1 MKCLNALDF
10 AGKDIDQVS
19 IMKTQENR
27 ARDLLAEAAEWR
39 LISLLFDCP
48 SNDWLKQVADLATPV
63 ADKKLKRA
71 AKAAQREASEGLFHS
86 IFGPGGPAPGRE
98 VSYRGWVQPG
108 YMLAELNSF
117 YEAFSYKPITN
128 EVPDHVAVET
138 GFIAYLRLKELFAL
152 ENGDNES
159 ADVTSRASITFVDD
173 HISKYAQRLS
183 KLLAASGINY
193 LKLAGAA
200 LFDRVGPDRE
210 KSKQIF
216 LPVLDEEN
224 EPGFECGGAAI

>member
-1 MKCLNALDF
+1 
-10 AGKDIDQVS
+10 
-19 IMKTQENR
+19 MKTKRNST
-27 ARDLLAEAAEWR
+27 RDLLAEAAEWR

-48 SNDWLKQVADLATPV
+48 SNDWLRQVEDLAGPV
-63 ADKKLKRA
+63 TDKKLKRA
-71 AKAAQREASEGLFHS
+71 AKAAQKEASEGLFHS

-117 YEAFSYKPITN
+117 YEAFSYKPTTN

-159 ADVTSRASITFVDD
+159 ADVTSRAAITFVDD

-200 LFDRVGPDRE
+200 LFDRVGPDKD

-224 EPGFECGGAAI
+224 EPAFECGGAAI

>member
-1 MKCLNALDF
+1 
-10 AGKDIDQVS
+10 
-19 IMKTQENR
+19 MKTQENYT
-27 ARDLLAEAAEWR
+27 RDLLTEAAEWR

-48 SNDWLKQVADLATPV
+48 SNAWLKQVADLANPV
-63 ADKKLKRA
+63 RDKKLKRA
-71 AKAAQREASEGLFHS
+71 AKAAQKEASEGLFHS

-117 YEAFSYKPITN
+117 YAAFSYKPTTN

-138 GFIAYLRLKELFAL
+138 GFVAYLRLKELYAL
-152 ENGDNES
+152 ENGDSES

-193 LKLAGAA
+193 LK
-200 LFDRVGPDRE
+200 
-210 KSKQIF
+210 
-216 LPVLDEEN
+216 
-224 EPGFECGGAAI
+224 

>member
-1 MKCLNALDF
+1 
-10 AGKDIDQVS
+10 
-19 IMKTQENR
+19 MKTKRNST
-27 ARDLLAEAAEWR
+27 RDLLAEAAEWR

-48 SNDWLKQVADLATPV
+48 SNDWLRQVEDLAGPV
-63 ADKKLKRA
+63 TDKKLKRA
-71 AKAAQREASEGLFHS
+71 AKAAQKQASEGLFHS

-117 YEAFSYKPITN
+117 YDAFSYKPTTN

-138 GFIAYLRLKELFAL
+138 GFVAYLRLKELYAL

-159 ADVTSRASITFVDD
+159 ADVTSKASVTFIDD
-173 HISKYAQRLS
+173 HLSKYAQKLS
-183 KLLAASGINY
+183 KLLAASGIEY
-193 LKLAGAA
+193 LNLAGAA
-200 LFDRVGPDRE
+200 LFARVGPDQD

-216 LPVLDEEN
+216 LPVLEGDN
-224 EPGFECGGAAI
+224 ESTLECGWTAS

>member
-1 MKCLNALDF
+1 
-10 AGKDIDQVS
+10 
-19 IMKTQENR
+19 MKTKRNST
-27 ARDLLAEAAEWR
+27 RDLLAEAAEWR

-48 SNDWLKQVADLATPV
+48 SNDWLRQVEDLAGPV
-63 ADKKLKRA
+63 TDKKLKRA
-71 AKAAQREASEGLFHS
+71 AKAAQKEASEGLFHS

-117 YEAFSYKPITN
+117 YKAFSYKPTTN

-138 GFIAYLRLKELFAL
+138 GFVAYLRLKELYAL
-152 ENGDNES
+152 ENGDNKS
-159 ADVTSRASITFVDD
+159 ADVTSKASVTFIDD
-173 HISKYAQRLS
+173 HLSKYAQKLS
-183 KLLAASGINY
+183 KLLAASGIEY
-193 LKLAGAA
+193 LNLAGAA
-200 LFDRVGPDRE
+200 LFARVGPDQD

-224 EPGFECGGAAI
+224 ESTLECGWTAP

>member
-1 MKCLNALDF
+1 
-10 AGKDIDQVS
+10 
-19 IMKTQENR
+19 MKTKRNST
-27 ARDLLAEAAEWR
+27 RDLLAEAAEWR

-48 SNDWLKQVADLATPV
+48 SNDWLRQVEDLAGPV
-63 ADKKLKRA
+63 TDKKLKRA
-71 AKAAQREASEGLFHS
+71 AKAAQKQASEGLFHS

-117 YEAFSYKPITN
+117 YDAFSYKPTTN

-138 GFIAYLRLKELFAL
+138 GFVAYLRLKELYAL

-159 ADVTSRASITFVDD
+159 ADVTSKASITFIDD
-173 HISKYAQRLS
+173 HLSKYAQKLS
-183 KLLAASGINY
+183 KLLAASGIEY
-193 LKLAGAA
+193 LNLAGAA
-200 LFDRVGPDRE
+200 LFARVGPDQD

-216 LPVLDEEN
+216 LPVLEGDN
-224 EPGFECGGAAI
+224 ESTLECGWTAS

>member
-1 MKCLNALDF
+1 
-10 AGKDIDQVS
+10 
-19 IMKTQENR
+19 MKTKRNST
-27 ARDLLAEAAEWR
+27 RDLLAEAAEWR

-48 SNDWLKQVADLATPV
+48 SNDWLRQVEDLAGPV
-63 ADKKLKRA
+63 TDKKLKRA
-71 AKAAQREASEGLFHS
+71 AKAAQKQASEGLFHS

-117 YEAFSYKPITN
+117 YDAFSYRPTTN

-138 GFIAYLRLKELFAL
+138 GFVAYLRLKELYAL

-159 ADVTSRASITFVDD
+159 ADVTSKASITFIDD
-173 HISKYAQRLS
+173 HLSKYAQKLS
-183 KLLAASGINY
+183 KLLAASGIEY
-193 LKLAGAA
+193 LNLAGAA
-200 LFDRVGPDRE
+200 LFARVGPDQD

-216 LPVLDEEN
+216 LPVLEGDN
-224 EPGFECGGAAI
+224 ESTLECGWTAS

>member
-1 MKCLNALDF
+1 
-10 AGKDIDQVS
+10 
-19 IMKTQENR
+19 MKTKRNST
-27 ARDLLAEAAEWR
+27 RDLLAEAAEWR

-48 SNDWLKQVADLATPV
+48 SNDWLRQVEDLAGPV
-63 ADKKLKRA
+63 TDKKLKRA
-71 AKAAQREASEGLFHS
+71 AKAAQKEASEGLFHS

-117 YEAFSYKPITN
+117 YDAFSYKPTTN

-138 GFIAYLRLKELFAL
+138 GFVAYLRLKELYAL

-159 ADVTSRASITFVDD
+159 ADVTSRASTTFVDD

-183 KLLAASGINY
+183 KLLAASGIE
-193 LKLAGAA
+193 L
-200 LFDRVGPDRE
+200 
-210 KSKQIF
+210 S
-216 LPVLDEEN
+216 
-224 EPGFECGGAAI
+224 